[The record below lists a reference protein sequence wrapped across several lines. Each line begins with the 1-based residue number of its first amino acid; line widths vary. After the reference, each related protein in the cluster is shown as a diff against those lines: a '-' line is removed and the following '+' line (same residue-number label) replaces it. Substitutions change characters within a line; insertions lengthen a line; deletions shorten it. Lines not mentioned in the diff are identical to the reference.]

1 MPWRGLEW
9 RFGFQVNF
17 TKLLHGCCLPDE
29 RVYCAC
35 PLVFPATPARYA
47 CPLRWDAAL
56 ELCACPMHWD
66 VALARWPPLASTDNG
81 ETPFLYNA
89 FSPENYNFHHN
100 MSFPAQN
107 AKRHPPKK
115 MSLCADGETRT
126 HTGQRPLP
134 PQRSVSTISPR
145 PQYFGT
151 AKLRTKIKKQNFFEI
166 FLCIFVELFRKTAKL
181 RRQFIGTHCVTV

>member
-1 MPWRGLEW
+1 MAIRVPGEFHEVSSRMLLAHWSSPQRLTVGLP
-9 RFGFQVNF
+9 
-17 TKLLHGCCLPDE
+17 HC
-29 RVYCAC
+29 
-35 PLVFPATPARYA
+35 A

-56 ELCACPMHWD
+56 
-66 VALARWPPLASTDNG
+66 ARWTPLASTDNG
-81 ETPFLYNA
+81 EMPFLYNA
-89 FSPENYNFHHN
+89 FSPEYYNFHHN

-107 AKRHPPKK
+107 AKKDILRRRC
-115 MSLCADGETRT
+115 LFCADGETRT

-134 PQRSVSTISPR
+134 PQSSVSTISPR

>member
-1 MPWRGLEW
+1 MPWKGLEW
-9 RFGFQVNF
+9 RLGFQVNF
-17 TKLLHGCCLPDE
+17 TKLLHGCCLPT
-29 RVYCAC
+29 AL
-35 PLVFPATPARYA
+35 PHSA

-89 FSPENYNFHHN
+89 FSRKIITFIIICP
-100 MSFPAQN
+100 S
-107 AKRHPPKK
+107 RLK
-115 MSLCADGETRT
+115 MQKDILRRRCLFCADGETRT

-134 PQRSVSTISPR
+134 PQSSVSTISPR

-166 FLCIFVELFRKTAKL
+166 FFVYFCGVVPKDGETA
-181 RRQFIGTHCVTV
+181 